1 MGTQVL
7 NVDRTPGIWLRAGP
21 LSLPIRK
28 SGDQPDSISRTFCVE
43 STFFLFLPRQLR
55 EEGRARNKGMCL
67 GEGIIELPQRLSSA
81 SNVTAPTYPRLLC
94 PVVKDIP
101 PQAQASRPPQFIGS
115 HTAFCGQPG
124 MRNNRPFFVFS
135 NSAAFAHVCQTGSR
149 RHGVCDIACRRRTVD
164 GLQFGGP
171 SKCGSVFEQRG
182 PQGHRCRRGAYKNWG
197 EVALGSF
204 VLTSPSVALRS
215 PSYSRRPPSPTS
227 CLVKWSS
234 TRTFVTSL
242 S

>member
-1 MGTQVL
+1 MLQL
-7 NVDRTPGIWLRAGP
+7 PRTPVCSA
-21 LSLPIRK
+21 
-28 SGDQPDSISRTFCVE
+28 
-43 STFFLFLPRQLR
+43 
-55 EEGRARNKGMCL
+55 
-67 GEGIIELPQRLSSA
+67 LSSRIYPLKLQGLN
-81 SNVTAPTYPRLLC
+81 SSAPTLHSADGLEC
-94 PVVKDIP
+94 ETIVL
-101 PQAQASRPPQFIGS
+101 
-115 HTAFCGQPG
+115 
-124 MRNNRPFFVFS
+124 FFVFS

-182 PQGHRCRRGAYKNWG
+182 SQGHRCRRGAYKNWG

-204 VLTSPSVALRS
+204 ALTSPSVALRS
-215 PSYSRRPPSPTS
+215 PSYSQRPPSPTS

-234 TRTFVTSL
+234 TRTLVTPL